1 MTSDNRPGFEPGSSP
16 VRAGSVPA
24 KSKVRSRITNS
35 PAMRHG
41 RSPEARRVRDL
52 YAGYV
57 AALGGPA
64 DVPTLA
70 LILAAAEAVALAE
83 VARRECLGGMTAAG
97 AELVVRLE
105 NTANRSLRR
114 IGLAKAGAK
123 PAGPNLQEFLAA
135 RTGKGVS

>member
-1 MTSDNRPGFEPGSSP
+1 
-16 VRAGSVPA
+16 
-24 KSKVRSRITNS
+24 
-35 PAMRHG
+35 MRHG
-41 RSPEARRVRDL
+41 RSAEGRRVRDL

-114 IGLAKAGAK
+114 IGLAKASPKA
-123 PAGPNLQEFLAA
+123 AGPNLAEFLAA
-135 RTGKGVS
+135 RVAKGGS